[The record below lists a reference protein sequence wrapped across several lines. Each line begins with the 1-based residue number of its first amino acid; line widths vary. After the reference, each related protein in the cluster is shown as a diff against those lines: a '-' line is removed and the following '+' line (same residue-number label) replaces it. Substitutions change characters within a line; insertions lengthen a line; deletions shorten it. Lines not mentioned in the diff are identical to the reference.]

1 MVTGEKCS
9 IQKES
14 ALWQPIAAR
23 TFNSENEGY
32 TNSGQERSTV
42 TWKHDTQFEE
52 CSYGS

>member
-14 ALWQPIAAR
+14 ALWQPVAAG
-23 TFNSENEGY
+23 TFNSENEGH
-32 TNSGQERSTV
+32 TNSSRERSIV
-42 TWKHDTQFEE
+42 TRKQDTQFEE